1 MDGEIYTQIGP
12 GFLGKIV
19 ITGFAGSLL
28 ITLRAGGRRAEKQA
42 EKRERKDCFIKQG
55 YPINGKTSSWPG
67 CADGCGEW
75 VTSSLS
81 FSIYEAKQ

>member
-28 ITLRAGGRRAEKQA
+28 ITLRAGGRRDE
-42 EKRERKDCFIKQG
+42 
-55 YPINGKTSSWPG
+55 KTS
-67 CADGCGEW
+67 GEEGKEGA
-75 VTSSLS
+75 
-81 FSIYEAKQ
+81 FH